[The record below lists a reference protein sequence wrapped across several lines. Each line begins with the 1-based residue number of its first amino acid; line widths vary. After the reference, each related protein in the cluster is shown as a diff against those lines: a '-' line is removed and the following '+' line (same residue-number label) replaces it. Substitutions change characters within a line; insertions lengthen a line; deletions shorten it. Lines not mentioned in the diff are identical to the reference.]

1 MYDII
6 FLFISES
13 QINFK
18 VVQILMLPSVGQG
31 KNKLSKIC
39 VQSLYMQAQL
49 PSEARQGSYRQ
60 VCVNFKDFSR
70 TSQDFPTVFKD

>member
-6 FLFISES
+6 FLLISES

-31 KNKLSKIC
+31 NNKLSLIC
-39 VQSLYMQAQL
+39 VRVVTVQDSQSGKSFSTILNLAKKC
-49 PSEARQGSYRQ
+49 SEIT
-60 VCVNFKDFSR
+60 NKMFKR
-70 TSQDFPTVFKD
+70 TKHP